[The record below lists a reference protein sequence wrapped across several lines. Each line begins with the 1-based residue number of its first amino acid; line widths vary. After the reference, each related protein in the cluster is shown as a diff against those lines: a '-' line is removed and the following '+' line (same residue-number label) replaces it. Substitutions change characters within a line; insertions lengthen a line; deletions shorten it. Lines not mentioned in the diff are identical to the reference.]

1 MVTVRTVDLP
11 IPEALTALPNLNM
24 THHDIKWREPKDLPK
39 YLQNENKRKKLSYRL
54 TISSD
59 PHFKTSD
66 LTYNLTDTKYELGMD
81 KLEAGKIYYVGVAL
95 VDEGKYVSRWAG
107 PIPLESPVPSK
118 DMIVSPTGVAGVL
131 LPIFIVIAILGSAL
145 GYYMY
150 RNRRLKRNFIAFASR
165 YSPATGAAILNA
177 ASLDDDDDDSPIIRG
192 FADDEPL
199 VVS

>member
-1 MVTVRTVDLP
+1 MTLKTINYQLEARKLFSLKLRSDCMSTLYSSTQRYTVNILKNNNNTCKF
-11 IPEALTALPNLNM
+11 ISF
-24 THHDIKWREPKDLPK
+24 
-39 YLQNENKRKKLSYRL
+39 YFRL

-118 DMIVSPTGVAGVL
+118 DMIGKHLTQGSYGMKLGCNEHL
-131 LPIFIVIAILGSAL
+131 LSSFVCS
-145 GYYMY
+145 
-150 RNRRLKRNFIAFASR
+150 
-165 YSPATGAAILNA
+165 
-177 ASLDDDDDDSPIIRG
+177 
-192 FADDEPL
+192 
-199 VVS
+199 